1 MRLLLDTHVALWA
14 VTSSARLSAT
24 ARALIE
30 DPSNEIWVSAV
41 SLWEIAIKH
50 SLGRDRMPISGQEA
64 ADWFETSGYRFLP
77 VAPTHAIGAADLPRL
92 HADPFDRLLVSQSM
106 LEPMRLLTSDTRV
119 QAYGGNVI
127 AA

>member
-14 VTSSARLSAT
+14 VTGSARLSAA
-24 ARALIE
+24 ARGLIE
-30 DPSNEIWVSAV
+30 DTNHEIWVSAA

-50 SLGRDRMPISGQEA
+50 TLGRHRMPISGQEA
-64 ADWFETSGYRFLP
+64 ADWFKTSGYRFLAVDP
-77 VAPTHAIGAADLPRL
+77 AHAIGVADLPRL
-92 HADPFDRLLVSQSM
+92 HADPFDRLLVSQSL
-106 LEPMRLLTSDTRV
+106 LEPMRLLSHDSKV

>member
-30 DPSNEIWVSAV
+30 DPGNEIWVSAV

-77 VAPTHAIGAADLPRL
+77 VAPTHAIGVADLPRL